1 MNGTQLLS
9 NFSSSLSLLNVIE
22 KECKDILSKYYN
34 NSKSHGLDHV
44 REVSRRALEI
54 KYGYPDIDF
63 ECNDIMIILAGL
75 FHDIMSEQNREHH
88 ETVGAEIFLKEIK
101 KFTFIDI
108 LSEEEINKVAEAITQ
123 HRASYKGKYSNKFCE
138 LMAAADR
145 DKPDLFKII
154 RRSYNFIR
162 ENDSRLKEEEILE
175 EVKKHLID
183 KFSRDGYMKY
193 PEFYAKIYE
202 LELNC
207 LWDDID
213 MLKNDNLKI
222 QHEDKFSLQ
231 YK

>member
-1 MNGTQLLS
+1 MTKKQLLNNS
-9 NFSSSLSLLNVIE
+9 YDSFSMLNIIE
-22 KECKDILSKYYN
+22 KEYKDILNKYYSS
-34 NSKSHGLDHV
+34 SKSHGLDHV
-44 REVSRRALEI
+44 REVAKRALEI
-54 KYGYPDIDF
+54 KYAYPDIDF
-63 ECNDIMIILAGL
+63 ECDDIMIIFAGL
-75 FHDIMSEQNREHH
+75 FHDIMSETNRENHH
-88 ETVGAEIFLKEIK
+88 TVGAEVFLKEIK
-101 KFTFIDI
+101 NYKFFDLLTEDQ
-108 LSEEEINKVAEAITQ
+108 LDKVAEAITQ
-123 HRASYKGKYSNKFCE
+123 HRASYKGEYSNKFCE

-162 ENDSRLKEEEILE
+162 ENNSQLKEEEILE

-222 QHEDKFSLQ
+222 HHEDKFSLQ